1 MTKKT
6 TEEKAEHTILY
17 DATTKPTQ
25 QEITDKFKDLV
36 DKTKEDTSKYVDLL
50 NFVETI
56 PYPNVRKVCTMQ
68 AIHLKNELKIKETF
82 ELKILL

>member
-25 QEITDKFKDLV
+25 QEITDKFKDIV
-36 DKTKEDTSKYVDLL
+36 DKTKEDTS
-50 NFVETI
+50 
-56 PYPNVRKVCTMQ
+56 
-68 AIHLKNELKIKETF
+68 
-82 ELKILL
+82 